1 MIKEIFKEDYP
12 DNKQV
17 LFTYRSNKYFDIIK
31 RLSKDGDGGWI
42 FELKIKQFKETFE
55 KKLIENLFADH
66 KENTKY
72 FVYLNQ
78 NGHEIGIISIGNQ
91 MWNNL
96 CRIWDIYVQNSFQN
110 LGIGTELLKHAE
122 KLAKE
127 WNCRG
132 IVLECQSSNYPAIK
146 FYLKNGFTLTG
157 FDLINY
163 SNDDLSRHE
172 VRLEMSK
179 LLQ

>member
-1 MIKEIFKEDYP
+1 MIKEIFKEDFP

-17 LFTYRSNKYFDIIK
+17 QYTYRSTKYFDFIK
-31 RLSKDGDGGWI
+31 RLSKEGGWI
-42 FELKIKQFKETFE
+42 FELKIKDFEKPFE
-55 KKLIENLFADH
+55 KKLVENLFSDY
-66 KENTKY
+66 KENAKY

-78 NGHEIGIISIGNQ
+78 NGHEIGTISVGNQ
-91 MWNNL
+91 KWNNC
-96 CRIWDIYVQNSFQN
+96 CRVHDLYVQNSFQN

-122 KLAKE
+122 ILARE
-127 WNCRG
+127 WNNRA
-132 IVLECQSSNYPAIK
+132 IILECQSSNYPAIK

-163 SNDDLSRHE
+163 SNEDLAKHE

-179 LLQ
+179 LLD